1 MINPVPVYKYVKAN
15 PLIKLNVNDRV
26 YVVNGFTFLSNQYGV
41 TRKDCLRDINFEDL
55 AKIGLF
61 EKTITNFNISNY
73 SKGDLIVLSDN
84 KDKAR
89 EVSASNPTKNRVVE
103 ITKEPTVVIPRK
115 GYGKAPLRF
124 IQEMEVKDVNSGKME
139 IVNTDDVVSDTRKY
153 WFLNSKGQ
161 VSCTYYWMNPVA
173 DLYRSKTNNI
183 YYSNKDAVS
192 VLQTIEYNIN
202 NDAAVLSGGDTMLG
216 KAMMVD
222 NLVEKYMLYG
232 RNSMYDNWCCNS
244 CICKL
249 CSTRKV
255 PGKIYLR
262 ILFYLCNDL
271 CNIKI

>member
-26 YVVNGFTFLSNQYGV
+26 YIVNGITFLSNQYGV
-41 TRKDCLRDINFEDL
+41 TRKDCLKDINFEDL

-61 EKTITNFNISNY
+61 DKTITNFNISNY
-73 SKGDLIVLSDN
+73 SKGDLVVLSNN

-115 GYGKAPLRF
+115 GYGKSPLKF
-124 IQEMEVKDVNSGKME
+124 IQEMEVRDVNTGKMQ
-139 IVNTDDVVSDTRKY
+139 IINTDDIVCDTRKY
-153 WFLNSKGQ
+153 WFINSKGQ

-183 YYSNKDAVS
+183 YYSHDHAVS
-192 VLQTIEYNIN
+192 ALQTIEYNIN

-216 KAMMVD
+216 KSMMID
-222 NLVEKYMLYG
+222 NLVEK
-232 RNSMYDNWCCNS
+232 
-244 CICKL
+244 
-249 CSTRKV
+249 
-255 PGKIYLR
+255 
-262 ILFYLCNDL
+262 
-271 CNIKI
+271 

>member
-26 YVVNGFTFLSNQYGV
+26 YVVNGITFLSNQYGV
-41 TRKDCLRDINFEDL
+41 TRKDCLKDINFEDL

-61 EKTITNFNISNY
+61 DKTITNFNISDY

-115 GYGKAPLRF
+115 GYGGSPLRF
-124 IQEMEVKDVNSGKME
+124 IQEMEVKDVNNGKME
-139 IVNTDDVVSDTRKY
+139 IVNTDDIVSDTRKY

-161 VSCTYYWMNPVA
+161 VSCTYYWLNPVA

-183 YYSNKDAVS
+183 YYSHNHAVS
-192 VLQTIEYNIN
+192 ALHTIEYNIN
-202 NDAAVLSGGDTMLG
+202 NDAAVLSGGDTMMG
-216 KAMMVD
+216 KAMMID
-222 NLVEKYMLYG
+222 NLVEK
-232 RNSMYDNWCCNS
+232 
-244 CICKL
+244 
-249 CSTRKV
+249 
-255 PGKIYLR
+255 
-262 ILFYLCNDL
+262 
-271 CNIKI
+271 

>member
-1 MINPVPVYKYVKAN
+1 MMNKVPVYKYVKAN
-15 PLIKLNVNDRV
+15 PLIKLNINDKV

-61 EKTITNFNISNY
+61 EKTINNFNISNY

-103 ITKEPTVVIPRK
+103 IIKEPTVIIPRK
-115 GYGKAPLRF
+115 GYGKVPLRF

-161 VSCTYYWMNPVA
+161 VCCTYYWLNPVA
-173 DLYRSKTNNI
+173 DLYRSKTNNM
-183 YYSNKDAVS
+183 YYSHDDALKS
-192 VLQTIEYNIN
+192 LQIIERDIYTE
-202 NDAAVLSGGDTMLG
+202 ACVVGGDSMLG
-216 KAMMVD
+216 KTMIID
-222 NLVEKYMLYG
+222 
-232 RNSMYDNWCCNS
+232 
-244 CICKL
+244 
-249 CSTRKV
+249 
-255 PGKIYLR
+255 
-262 ILFYLCNDL
+262 DL
-271 CNIKI
+271 IKK

>member
-55 AKIGLF
+55 TKIGLF
-61 EKTITNFNISNY
+61 DKTITNFNISNY

-103 ITKEPTVVIPRK
+103 ITKEPTIVIPRK
-115 GYGKAPLRF
+115 GYGRSPLRF
-124 IQEMEVKDVNSGKME
+124 IQEMEVKDVNNGKME
-139 IVNTDDVVSDTRKY
+139 IVNTDDIVSDTRKY

-161 VSCTYYWMNPVA
+161 VSCTYYWLNPVA

-183 YYSNKDAVS
+183 YYSYNHAVGA
-192 VLQTIEYNIN
+192 LQTIEYNIN
-202 NDAAVLSGGDTMLG
+202 NDAAVLSGGDTMMG
-216 KAMMVD
+216 KAMMID
-222 NLVEKYMLYG
+222 NLVEK
-232 RNSMYDNWCCNS
+232 
-244 CICKL
+244 
-249 CSTRKV
+249 
-255 PGKIYLR
+255 
-262 ILFYLCNDL
+262 
-271 CNIKI
+271 

>member
-55 AKIGLF
+55 TKIGLF
-61 EKTITNFNISNY
+61 DKTITNFNISNY

-89 EVSASNPTKNRVVE
+89 EVSASNPIKNRVVE

-115 GYGKAPLRF
+115 GYGRSPLRF
-124 IQEMEVKDVNSGKME
+124 IQEMEVKDVNNGKME
-139 IVNTDDVVSDTRKY
+139 IVNTDDIVSDTRKY

-161 VSCTYYWMNPVA
+161 VSCTYYWLNPVA

-183 YYSNKDAVS
+183 YYSYNHAVGA
-192 VLQTIEYNIN
+192 LQTIEYNIN
-202 NDAAVLSGGDTMLG
+202 NDAAVLSGGDTMMG
-216 KAMMVD
+216 KAMMID
-222 NLVEKYMLYG
+222 NLVEK
-232 RNSMYDNWCCNS
+232 
-244 CICKL
+244 
-249 CSTRKV
+249 
-255 PGKIYLR
+255 
-262 ILFYLCNDL
+262 
-271 CNIKI
+271 

>member
-1 MINPVPVYKYVKAN
+1 MMNQVYVYKYVKAN
-15 PLIKLNVNDRV
+15 PLIKLNVNDKV
-26 YVVNGFTFLSNQYGV
+26 YVVNDIVFLSNQYGV
-41 TRKDCLRDINFEDL
+41 TRKDSLKDINFEDL

-84 KDKAR
+84 KDKAK

-103 ITKEPTVVIPRK
+103 ITKEPTIVIPRK
-115 GYGKAPLRF
+115 GYGKVPLRF
-124 IQEMEVKDVNSGKME
+124 IQEMEVRDVNSGKME
-139 IVNTDDVVSDTRKY
+139 IVNTDDIVCDTRKY

-192 VLQTIEYNIN
+192 ALQNIEYKIN

-222 NLVEKYMLYG
+222 NLVEK
-232 RNSMYDNWCCNS
+232 
-244 CICKL
+244 
-249 CSTRKV
+249 
-255 PGKIYLR
+255 
-262 ILFYLCNDL
+262 
-271 CNIKI
+271 

>member
-55 AKIGLF
+55 TKIGLF
-61 EKTITNFNISNY
+61 DKTITNFNISNY
-73 SKGDLIVLSDN
+73 SKGDLIVLSNN

-115 GYGKAPLRF
+115 GYGKSPLRF
-124 IQEMEVKDVNSGKME
+124 IQEMEVRDVNNGKME
-139 IVNTDDVVSDTRKY
+139 IVNTDDIVSDTRKY

-161 VSCTYYWMNPVA
+161 VSCTYYWLNPVA

-183 YYSNKDAVS
+183 YYSHNHAVS
-192 VLQTIEYNIN
+192 ALQTIEYNIN
-202 NDAAVLSGGDTMLG
+202 NDAAVLSGGDIMMG
-216 KAMMVD
+216 KAMMID
-222 NLVEKYMLYG
+222 NLVEK
-232 RNSMYDNWCCNS
+232 
-244 CICKL
+244 
-249 CSTRKV
+249 
-255 PGKIYLR
+255 
-262 ILFYLCNDL
+262 
-271 CNIKI
+271 